1 MLIVSSYNVIRNFD
15 LSKKVIECELPVD
28 VSFEFYTCVK
38 AKQSHYWPGE
48 ALRVPGG

>member
-1 MLIVSSYNVIRNFD
+1 LIVSSYNISFNFD
-15 LSKKVIECELPVD
+15 VLKKVNECELPVD

-48 ALRVPGG
+48 ALRVTGG